1 MKILATLGDF
11 SRVQGQLVL
20 VDLLQGTWEIV
31 LDYLPPSHLQVYGK
45 GFTGAVWTGKP
56 GTSDLLV
63 CGYSAVFRV
72 NPNHWCVTEIL
83 HRPDMNDLHHL
94 AIAGEQLYIAN
105 TGLDRIDCYLMNGG
119 YLGGYDLIPAWL
131 GLKRQDIPQHS
142 PEDCFAIQQLAWT
155 EEAPQSSQAH
165 ISSSDA
171 YYQKEVETQPPFHR
185 RRVRDCIHPNHLSCF
200 GQQLLVTRFRDRCV
214 QDLRNW
220 RIVIDDLPGY
230 PHDGFVQDGRFWL
243 TTTNGYLLAYAV
255 DALGVTNQLVM
266 QIALFDRFG
275 HTGWCRGL
283 LVTEDYFIV
292 ALTGIYE
299 RKIVRWCDRITEQ
312 TETSIL
318 LIRRNDLSLCT
329 RVNMESVSKQPK
341 IFTLLPW
348 L

>member
-1 MKILATLGDF
+1 
-11 SRVQGQLVL
+11 
-20 VDLLQGTWEIV
+20 
-31 LDYLPPSHLQVYGK
+31 
-45 GFTGAVWTGKP
+45 
-56 GTSDLLV
+56 
-63 CGYSAVFRV
+63 
-72 NPNHWCVTEIL
+72 
-83 HRPDMNDLHHL
+83 
-94 AIAGEQLYIAN
+94 
-105 TGLDRIDCYLMNGG
+105 MNGG

-185 RRVRDCIHPNHLSCF
+185 RRVRDCIHPNHVSCF

-255 DALGVTNQLVM
+255 DALGVTDQLVM

-299 RKIVRWCDRITEQ
+299 RKIVRWCDRTTEQ

-318 LIRRNDLSLCT
+318 LIRRNDLSLCA